1 MKQIQKNDFFK
12 YQFLSG
18 ITYSPNGNAT
28 AVTVSNCNAEENSYN
43 SNIWVK
49 DQDDF
54 YQLTTMDK
62 ERSFIW
68 KDDETILF
76 PSVRSEADKKRVAA
90 KEEFTPIYE
99 INIHGGEARK
109 SFELP
114 FSAQK
119 LQLIKKDLYL
129 VTGSIDCTYPDYYRM
144 SKEDKEAVAKAREK
158 EVDYEVL
165 DELPFWFNGGGFIN
179 KTRTRLFLYNAETNK
194 CKAITSP
201 DFDVSIAIIDDDM
214 IYYVGANYT
223 KKREV
228 YDGLYRYNITTK
240 ETTSLYD
247 GKEYFINHIEAFDDS
262 IVLFASKGDRY
273 GINENTDFYLI
284 NKQTLEM
291 TCLAENEESTHSSV
305 GSDCRYGSSSS
316 MKMYNNVL
324 YFVTTRRNASH
335 IYSLTKEGVITP
347 VLTKEGS
354 VDGLT
359 IAGDS
364 IACIGMYD
372 NKLQE
377 CYTCNLTGEA
387 LTQVS
392 NFNTDVLSD
401 VYVARPE
408 KITITSG
415 DLDIDGFVLRPY
427 EYNPSKTYPAILNI
441 HGGPKTVY
449 GEVFY
454 HEMQYWANLGYFV
467 FFCNPK
473 GSDGRGRDFADI
485 RGKYGT
491 VDYQNIM
498 DFTDAVLEKYPQIN
512 TNRIGV
518 TGGSYGGFMT
528 NWIIGHTNRFACAA
542 SQRSISN
549 WISFYGTSD
558 IGYYFAE
565 DQNASNIY
573 ESQEKLW
580 WHSPLRYANQVTTP
594 TLFIHSNEDY
604 RCPMSEGM
612 QMYTALMDRGI
623 DARLCY
629 FKGENHELSRS
640 GKPLHRER
648 RLKEI
653 TKWMD
658 TYLKK

>member
-1 MKQIQKNDFFK
+1 MKQLHRNDFFNYK
-12 YQFLSG
+12 FLSA
-18 ITYSPNGNAT
+18 IQASPSGVANAL
-28 AVTVSNCNAEENSYN
+28 VVSTCNTEDNCYN
-43 SNIWVK
+43 SSIWVEEQNK
-49 DQDDF
+49 
-54 YQLTTMDK
+54 YRQLTTMDK

-76 PSVRSEADKKRVAA
+76 PSVRTESDKKRVTA

-99 INIHGGEARK
+99 INIHGGEAKK

-119 LQLIKKDLYL
+119 LQLIEKDLYL
-129 VTGSIDCTYPDYYRM
+129 VTGSIDLTYPDYYRM
-144 SKEDKEAVAKAREK
+144 SKEEKETVTKAREK
-158 EVDYEVL
+158 EADYEVL
-165 DELPFWFNGGGFIN
+165 DEIPFWFNGGGFIN
-179 KTRTRLFLYNAETNK
+179 KTRTRLFLYNAAKNK

-201 DFDVSIAIIDDDM
+201 TFDISQTIIDGHT
-214 IYYVGANYT
+214 IYYVGADYT
-223 KKREV
+223 GKREL
-228 YDGLYRYNITTK
+228 YDNIYSYNIDKK
-240 ETTSLYD
+240 ETTAVYD
-247 GKEYFINHIEAFDDS
+247 DNDCFFNHIETFDDCL
-262 IVLFASKGDRY
+262 VVFASKGNQY
-273 GINENTDFYLI
+273 GINENTNFYTI
-284 NKQTLEM
+284 DKCTLKM
-291 TCLAENEESTHSSV
+291 DLLANYEESTHSSV

-316 MKMYNNVL
+316 ITMHQNVL

-335 IYSLTKEGVITP
+335 IYSLSKDGIITP
-347 VLTKEGS
+347 IVTKEGS

-359 IAGDS
+359 IS
-364 IACIGMYD
+364 NNYISLIGMYD

-377 CYTCNLTGEA
+377 CYTCSLTGENF
-387 LTQVS
+387 TQVS
-392 NFNTDVLSD
+392 NFNTSVLED
-401 VYVARPE
+401 VYVATPE
-408 KITITSG
+408 KITILSCNSE
-415 DLDIDGFVLRPY
+415 IDGWIIKPY
-427 EYNPSKTYPAILNI
+427 NYDSKKSYPAILDI

-449 GEVFY
+449 GEVYY
-454 HEMQYWANLGYFV
+454 HEMQYWANKGYFV
-467 FFCNPK
+467 FFCNPT
-473 GSDGRGRDFADI
+473 GSDGRGREFADI

-491 VDYQNIM
+491 IDYENIM
-498 DFTDAVLEKYPQIN
+498 DFTNAVLERYPQIDS
-512 TNRIGV
+512 TRVGV

-528 NWIIGHTNRFACAA
+528 NWIIGHTSRFACAA

-612 QMYTALMDRGI
+612 QMYTALKDRGI

-653 TKWMD
+653 TNWMD
-658 TYLKK
+658 KYLTR

>member
-1 MKQIQKNDFFK
+1 MNQLQQNDFFK

-18 ITYSPNGNAT
+18 ITYSPNGKAT
-28 AVTVSNCNAEENSYN
+28 AITVSTCNTDDNCYN

-49 DQDDF
+49 ENGEF
-54 YQLTTMDK
+54 KQLTTMDK
-62 ERSFIW
+62 ERTFIW
-68 KDDETILF
+68 KDDETLLF
-76 PSVRSEADKKRVAA
+76 PCVRSETDKKRVTA

-99 INIHGGEARK
+99 INIHGGEAK
-109 SFELP
+109 KVFELP

-119 LQLIKKDLYL
+119 LQLIKEDLYL

-158 EVDYEVL
+158 EEDYEVL

-179 KTRTRLFLYNAETNK
+179 KTRTRLFIYNAKTNK

-201 DFDVSIAIIDDDM
+201 TFDASQAIIDGDM
-214 IYYVGANYT
+214 IYYIGASYT

-228 YDGLYRYNITTK
+228 YEHLYRYNITTK
-240 ETTSLYD
+240 ETTALYEEN
-247 GKEYFINHIEAFDDS
+247 EYFINYIEAFDDS
-262 IVLFASKGDRY
+262 IVLVASKGERY
-273 GINENTDFYLI
+273 GINENADFYLI

-291 TCLAENEESTHSSV
+291 TLLCKNDDNTYSCV

-316 MKMYNNVL
+316 MKVYNNIL

-335 IYSLTKEGVITP
+335 IYSLTKQGIITP

-359 IAGDS
+359 IAKDTIS
-364 IACIGMYD
+364 CIGMYD

-377 CYTCNLTGEA
+377 CYTCDLTGEA
-387 LTQVS
+387 FTQIS
-392 NFNTDVLSD
+392 NFNSNVLSD
-401 VYVARPE
+401 VYVADPE
-408 KITITSG
+408 KITVKSG
-415 DLDIDGFVLRPY
+415 NLDIDGWILRPY
-427 EYNPSKTYPAILNI
+427 EYDPSKSYPAILDI

-454 HEMQYWANLGYFV
+454 HEMQYWANHGYFV

-473 GSDGRGRDFADI
+473 GSDGRGREFANI

-498 DFTDAVLEKYPQIN
+498 DFTDAVLEKYPQIDQS
-512 TNRIGV
+512 RIGV

-542 SQRSISN
+542 SQRSIAN

-573 ESQEKLW
+573 ETQDKLW
-580 WHSPLRYANQVTTP
+580 
-594 TLFIHSNEDY
+594 
-604 RCPMSEGM
+604 
-612 QMYTALMDRGI
+612 
-623 DARLCY
+623 
-629 FKGENHELSRS
+629 
-640 GKPLHRER
+640 
-648 RLKEI
+648 
-653 TKWMD
+653 
-658 TYLKK
+658 